1 MADQPFVPLHRRPDE
16 AIEDALRLL
25 SAEIA
30 WPVAATS
37 TGGPDIAAAVAA
49 RLVEEGR
56 GTAES
61 APALA
66 PARRRWTWS
75 PARRALVVAIIVLLT
90 FAALVGAGGL
100 GLPGLRILFG
110 GPSPS
115 PTAPTAS
122 PSSGRSPS
130 DGPSPS
136 VARISPTPVASPVR
150 TAPPGPPG
158 TGLGLGTEV
167 ALGNLDARAGFDVK
181 WPVGPTVGVP
191 DAGWVDPALND
202 QVALVWA
209 ASDRLPTTT
218 EPGVGLILTQFLG
231 TIDDGMFTKILGPG
245 TTVEPVQVGA
255 LHGYWIT
262 GQPHQFFYEGP
273 NGFVDASRRTVGD
286 VLLWADG
293 PITYR
298 LETSLGR
305 DAAIALAES
314 MP

>member
-1 MADQPFVPLHRRPDE
+1 M
-16 AIEDALRLL
+16 
-25 SAEIA
+25 
-30 WPVAATS
+30 
-37 TGGPDIAAAVAA
+37 
-49 RLVEEGR
+49 
-56 GTAES
+56 
-61 APALA
+61 
-66 PARRRWTWS
+66 
-75 PARRALVVAIIVLLT
+75 
-90 FAALVGAGGL
+90 
-100 GLPGLRILFG
+100 
-110 GPSPS
+110 
-115 PTAPTAS
+115 
-122 PSSGRSPS
+122 SSGRW
-130 DGPSPS
+130 
-136 VARISPTPVASPVR
+136 AR
-150 TAPPGPPG
+150 
-158 TGLGLGTEV
+158 
-167 ALGNLDARAGFDVK
+167 
-181 WPVGPTVGVP
+181 TVGVP